1 MKLYARLFL
10 SHLLVICVA
19 LLAVLLLSEALA
31 PAFIRHHVEQMVTLI
46 GPSGASLR
54 PDLERGVRRTLN
66 AALLASLPLALV
78 VAALTALVSARRVVK
93 SVELLRDGSHA
104 IATGDYGRRLPEE
117 GRDELTDVA
126 RHFNRMAAA
135 LEQVEQGRVELIS
148 NVAHELRTPLSAL
161 RGYAE
166 AMRDGVMPP
175 GAVSGAI
182 LRETAAM
189 ERLAQDLSLV
199 SRVEAGAVELHPS
212 DFAPGALLL
221 DAHERFVG
229 AYEERGVTL
238 IRTDAEGLPQV
249 TGDFERASQ
258 ILANLLG
265 NALRHTP
272 RGGQVTLGTARSG
285 GDVVFTVA
293 DTGSGISPEH
303 LGRIFERFYRVD
315 PARSRGE
322 GSGVGLT
329 IARGLATRMGGSLT
343 AQSDFQSNS
352 RGSTFT
358 LTLLA
363 AHSSRSAERF
373 KET

>member
-1 MKLYARLFL
+1 MKLYPRLFL
-10 SHLLVICVA
+10 SHLLVICIA
-19 LLAVLLLSEALA
+19 LGAVLLISEVLA
-31 PAFIRHHVEQMVTLI
+31 SAFIRHHVEQMITLI
-46 GPSGASLR
+46 GPDGASLR

-78 VAALTALVSARRVVK
+78 VAALTALYSARRVVR

-104 IATGDYGRRLPEE
+104 IATGDYERRLPEE

-135 LEQVEQGRVELIS
+135 LQQVEQGRVELIS

-166 AMRDGVMPP
+166 AMKDGVMPP
-175 GAVSGAI
+175 EAVSGAI

-189 ERLAQDLSLV
+189 ERLAQDLSVV
-199 SRVEAGAVELHPS
+199 SRVEAGAVELHSS
-212 DFAPGALLL
+212 DFAPAALIA
-221 DAHERFVG
+221 DAFERFAG
-229 AYEERGVTL
+229 AYEDRGVTL
-238 IRTDAEGLPQV
+238 SASPEAALPQV
-249 TGDFERASQ
+249 TADFERASQ

-272 RGGQVTLGTARSG
+272 RGGQVTLGAEHRG
-285 GDVVFTVA
+285 GDMLFTVA
-293 DTGSGISPEH
+293 DTGSGIAPEH
-303 LGRIFERFYRVD
+303 LERIFERFYRVD
-315 PARSRGE
+315 PARTRGD

-343 AQSDFQSNS
+343 VSSSSQ
-352 RGSTFT
+352 GSVFT
-358 LTLLA
+358 LKLLVA
-363 AHSSRSAERF
+363 PPH
-373 KET
+373 

>member
-1 MKLYARLFL
+1 
-10 SHLLVICVA
+10 VICIA
-19 LLAVLLLSEALA
+19 LGAVLLISETLA
-31 PAFIRHHVEQMVTLI
+31 SAFIRHHVEQMVTLI
-46 GPSGASLR
+46 GPDGVSLR

-78 VAALTALVSARRVVK
+78 VAALTALFSARRVVR

-135 LEQVEQGRVELIS
+135 LQTVEQGRVELIS

-166 AMRDGVMPP
+166 AMNDRVMTPE
-175 GAVSGAI
+175 AVSGAI

-189 ERLAQDLSLV
+189 ERLAQDLSVV

-212 DFAPGALLL
+212 DFAPGTLLA
-221 DAHERFVG
+221 DAFERFAGV
-229 AYEERGVTL
+229 YEERGVAL
-238 IRTDAEGLPQV
+238 LRAEADGLPPV
-249 TGDFERASQ
+249 TADFERASQ

-272 RGGQVTLGTARSG
+272 RGGQVTLGTEQLG
-285 GDVVFTVA
+285 GDVLFMVT
-293 DTGSGISPEH
+293 DTGEGITPEH
-303 LGRIFERFYRVD
+303 QARIFERFYRVD
-315 PARSRGE
+315 PARTRGD

-329 IARGLATRMGGSLT
+329 IAQGLATRMGGSLT
-343 AQSDFQSNS
+343 VSSSPQ
-352 RGSTFT
+352 GSVFT
-358 LTLLA
+358 LRLLV
-363 AHSSRSAERF
+363 AHPH
-373 KET
+373 